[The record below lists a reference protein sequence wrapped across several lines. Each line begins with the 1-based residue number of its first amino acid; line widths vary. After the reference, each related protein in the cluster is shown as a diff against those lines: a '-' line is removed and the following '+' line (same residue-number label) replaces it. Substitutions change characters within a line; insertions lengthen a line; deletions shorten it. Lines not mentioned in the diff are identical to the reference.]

1 MQWPPAKKRK
11 KTKTKIIRKSCYETR
26 ESRVVE
32 TRDAT
37 TSLTFFFSIIE
48 HLLRKRIKFNNT
60 IATCV

>member
-32 TRDAT
+32 TRDAI
-37 TSLTFFFSIIE
+37 TSLTFLFFIIE
-48 HLLRKRIKFNNT
+48 HMLRKRIKFNNT
-60 IATCV
+60 ISICV